1 MCCITSD
8 CRKSS
13 KFFFSV
19 GHGIYFGQ
27 GRTELEKK
35 AFQYDALDIL
45 RDIKQITAYQVKFTL
60 SDFFSSVL

>member
-13 KFFFSV
+13 KFLFSV

-45 RDIKQITAYQVKFTL
+45 RDIKQITA
-60 SDFFSSVL
+60 